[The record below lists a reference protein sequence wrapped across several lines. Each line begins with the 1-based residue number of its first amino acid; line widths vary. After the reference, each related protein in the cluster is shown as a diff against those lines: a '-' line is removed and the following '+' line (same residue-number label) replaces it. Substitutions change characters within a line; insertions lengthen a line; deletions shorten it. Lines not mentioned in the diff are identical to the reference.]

1 MSMEL
6 LCVVFGLQNKL
17 QKAEHE
23 LDSMKSDTDAKFAKI
38 DLEYLAVRDYICHLV
53 TELVNEKNCI
63 SDSEKNHKIGAERDS
78 K

>member
-6 LCVVFGLQNKL
+6 LCVVFGLQNKP

-53 TELVNEKNCI
+53 TKLMNEKI
-63 SDSEKNHKIGAERDS
+63 AYPIQKKNHKIGAERDS
-78 K
+78 R